1 MQKFKV
7 LIMCDGFHLGLVRAL
22 GGCPLIKMWD
32 KAASSGGTPNTSTN
46 DQLNLLHDLD
56 TMY

>member
-1 MQKFKV
+1 MFKV
-7 LIMCDGFHLGLVRAL
+7 LIICDGFHLGLVRAL

-56 TMY
+56 TMN